1 MMRISD
7 VLRRKGDMVATI
19 TPDATVRTLLA
30 QLAEY
35 SIGAM
40 VVCDSDGALQGI
52 VSERDVV
59 RALHSGGDG
68 ILDGP
73 VSSIMTADVHTCGP
87 SDTVVDMA
95 RAMTERRIRHVP
107 VLADNELVG
116 IVSIGDI
123 VKQRIDELTAERDH
137 LSAYIST

>member
-35 SIGAM
+35 GIGAM
-40 VVCDSDGALQGI
+40 VVSDSDGALQGI

-59 RALHSGGDG
+59 RALQSEGDG

-107 VLADNELVG
+107 VLADNQLVG

>member
-1 MMRISD
+1 MRISD

-19 TPDATVRTLLA
+19 TPHATVRTLLA

-35 SIGAM
+35 GIGAM
-40 VVCDSDGALQGI
+40 VVSDSDGALQGI

-59 RALHSGGDG
+59 RALQAEGDG

-107 VLADNELVG
+107 VLADNQLVG